1 MKEKQVFS
9 GLYGLFVADAV
20 GVPAEFQNRAM
31 LKRKPVTDMMGG
43 GVHGQ
48 SVGTWSD
55 DSSMALCLLVSLTE
69 QGAFDATDIMERFT
83 KWLDGDYTPHGR
95 CFDCGI
101 ACIKA
106 ISRFQ
111 HGTPAAECGGTG
123 INSNGNGSL
132 MRILPLVYP
141 LYDQYGADLTAS
153 NHAMELIHLV
163 SGLTHRHEI
172 AMSACGIYL
181 NIAAR
186 LLNGM
191 PLNEAIL
198 SGVTAS
204 LKWYGKQ
211 TDGRK
216 WVSAWDRISSAEDLK
231 HLPEDEINSG
241 GYVVDSLEASLWC
254 LLNTDNYRDCV
265 LKAVNLGRDTDT
277 TAAIAGGLAGLAY
290 GIEGI
295 PEHWVRQMV
304 KKDRLDAWFSAF
316 ANADI
321 QL

>member
-1 MKEKQVFS
+1 MKKQQVFS
-9 GLYGLFVADAV
+9 GLYGLFVGDAV
-20 GVPAEFQNRAM
+20 GVPAEFQSRAM
-31 LKRKPVTDMMGG
+31 LKRNPVTDMANG

-48 SVGTWSD
+48 SAGTWSD
-55 DSSMALCLLVSLTE
+55 DSSMALCLLVSLLE
-69 QGAFDATDIMERFT
+69 RGVLDATDMMERFT
-83 KWLDGDYTPHGR
+83 RWLDGDYTPHGE
-95 CFDCGI
+95 CFDCGHT
-101 ACIKA
+101 CVKA
-106 ISRFQ
+106 ISKFQ

-153 NHAMELIHLV
+153 DHAMESIHLV

-186 LLNGM
+186 LLDGM
-191 PLNEAIL
+191 MLKEAIQT
-198 SGVTAS
+198 GVTAS
-204 LKWYGKQ
+204 LKWYDKQ
-211 TDGRK
+211 KNYQK
-216 WVSAWDRISSAEDLK
+216 WVSIWDRICSADDLK
-231 HLPEDEINSG
+231 NLAENEINSG

-265 LKAVNLGRDTDT
+265 LKAVNLGSDTDT
-277 TAAIAGGLAGLAY
+277 TAAIAGALAGLAY
-290 GIEGI
+290 GIDGI
-295 PEHWVRQMV
+295 PEHWVRQIV
-304 KKDRLDAWFSAF
+304 KKDRLDEWFTAF